1 MSILDKVKKNTKAGK
16 GMIET
21 LDKSIYLNEKCNT
34 PTIMPVLNL
43 ALSGELNSGIQGGV
57 TIFAGPSKHF
67 KSNLALLC
75 IKSYLDKY
83 PDAACLFL
91 DNEFGIN
98 NEYISNMGID
108 ASRVIHIP
116 FDTVENLR
124 NEISSQLDGL
134 VRGDKLILLVDSIGN
149 VAAQKEMSDAEEDKS
164 ASDMGSR
171 AKALKSLFRVI
182 TVKSKIKD
190 IPIVMINQTYSSQG
204 MFPKDVM
211 GGGCVVKGTKIQTPN
226 GLINIEDIKVG
237 DEVITQYGIKE
248 VSHTWNPDTLVE
260 GTPECIEIEF
270 EDGYKLTCSE
280 THKFIVNG
288 EWIEA
293 RDLEESF
300 FVSVLS
306 DKELGIRTIKQ
317 VGKLPVYDISI
328 KSDVYDEQQYA
339 LENNVISHNT
349 GPMYAA
355 DSVIFLTRAQEKQ
368 GTDITGYTFTMK
380 VEKGRR
386 VKEASKLKFTAL
398 FDKGVLLYSGLLDIA
413 LATGHVIKPST
424 GWYCKASD
432 QSKKY
437 REAEIQSSEDFWKD
451 ILADEKFQKAC
462 RKLFKLETQTDEL
475 EDNIDYNSID
485 VEDIE

>member
-43 ALSGELNSGIQGGV
+43 ALSGELDSGIEGGV

-75 IKSYLDKY
+75 VKSYLDKY

-98 NEYISNMGID
+98 HDYINNMAID
-108 ASRVIHIP
+108 ASRLIHIP

-124 NEISSQLDGL
+124 NEISAQLDGL

-149 VAAQKEMSDAEEDKS
+149 VASHKEMSDAEDDK
-164 ASDMGSR
+164 AAADMGSR

-211 GGGCVVKGTKIQTPN
+211 SGGSSG
-226 GLINIEDIKVG
+226 
-237 DEVITQYGIKE
+237 
-248 VSHTWNPDTLVE
+248 
-260 GTPECIEIEF
+260 
-270 EDGYKLTCSE
+270 
-280 THKFIVNG
+280 
-288 EWIEA
+288 
-293 RDLEESF
+293 
-300 FVSVLS
+300 
-306 DKELGIRTIKQ
+306 
-317 VGKLPVYDISI
+317 
-328 KSDVYDEQQYA
+328 
-339 LENNVISHNT
+339 
-349 GPMYAA
+349 MYAA

-368 GTDITGYTFTMK
+368 GTDIAGYTFTMK

-413 LATGHVIKPST
+413 LATGHVIKPSV
-424 GWYCKASD
+424 GWYAKASD
-432 QSKKY
+432 QSRKY
-437 REAEIQSSEDFWKD
+437 RESEIQESNEFWQD

-462 RKLFKLETQTDEL
+462 KKLFKLETPKDDEL
-475 EDNIDYNSID
+475 ED
-485 VEDIE
+485 DIALGDTE

>member
-1 MSILDKVKKNTKAGK
+1 MSILDKLKKNTKAGK

-21 LDKSIYLNEKCNT
+21 LDKSIYINEKCAT

-43 ALSGELNSGIQGGV
+43 ALSGELNSGIEGGV
-57 TIFAGPSKHF
+57 TIFAGASKHF

-75 IKSYLDKY
+75 VKSYLDKY

-108 ASRVIHIP
+108 ASRVVHIP

-124 NEISSQLDGL
+124 NEISAQLDGV
-134 VRGDKLILLVDSIGN
+134 VRGDKLILIVDSIGN
-149 VAAQKEMSDAEEDKS
+149 VASQKEMSDAEEDKV
-164 ASDMGSR
+164 ATDMGTR

-211 GGGCVVKGTKIQTPN
+211 GGGCVVKGTQIQTPD
-226 GLINIEDIKVG
+226 GLVNIEDIKVG

-270 EDGYKLTCSE
+270 EDGTTLICSE

-288 EWIEA
+288 EWVEA
-293 RDLEESF
+293 KDLNVNDF
-300 FVSVLS
+300 C
-306 DKELGIRTIKQ
+306 
-317 VGKLPVYDISI
+317 
-328 KSDVYDEQQYA
+328 QQ
-339 LENNVISHNT
+339 
-349 GPMYAA
+349 
-355 DSVIFLTRAQEKQ
+355 
-368 GTDITGYTFTMK
+368 
-380 VEKGRR
+380 
-386 VKEASKLKFTAL
+386 LKW
-398 FDKGVLLYSGLLDIA
+398 V
-413 LATGHVIKPST
+413 
-424 GWYCKASD
+424 
-432 QSKKY
+432 
-437 REAEIQSSEDFWKD
+437 
-451 ILADEKFQKAC
+451 
-462 RKLFKLETQTDEL
+462 
-475 EDNIDYNSID
+475 
-485 VEDIE
+485 

>member
-21 LDKSIYLNEKCNT
+21 LDKSMYLNEKCNT

-43 ALSGELNSGIQGGV
+43 ALSGELDSGIEGGV

-75 IKSYLDKY
+75 VKSYLDRY

-98 NEYISNMGID
+98 HDYINNMGID
-108 ASRVIHIP
+108 ASRMIHIP

-124 NEISSQLDGL
+124 NEISAQLDGL

-149 VAAQKEMSDAEEDKS
+149 VASHKEMSDAEDDK
-164 ASDMGSR
+164 AAADMGSR

-211 GGGCVVKGTKIQTPN
+211 SGGSSG
-226 GLINIEDIKVG
+226 
-237 DEVITQYGIKE
+237 
-248 VSHTWNPDTLVE
+248 
-260 GTPECIEIEF
+260 
-270 EDGYKLTCSE
+270 
-280 THKFIVNG
+280 
-288 EWIEA
+288 
-293 RDLEESF
+293 
-300 FVSVLS
+300 
-306 DKELGIRTIKQ
+306 
-317 VGKLPVYDISI
+317 
-328 KSDVYDEQQYA
+328 
-339 LENNVISHNT
+339 
-349 GPMYAA
+349 MYAA

-368 GTDITGYTFTMK
+368 GTDIAGYTFTMK

-413 LATGHVIKPST
+413 LATGHVIKPSV
-424 GWYCKASD
+424 GWYAKASD
-432 QSKKY
+432 QSRKY
-437 REAEIQSSEDFWKD
+437 RESEIQESNEFWQD

-462 RKLFKLETQTDEL
+462 KKLFKLETPKDDEL
-475 EDNIDYNSID
+475 ED
-485 VEDIE
+485 DIALGDTE